1 MEFRHLRYFLAVAE
15 ELHFTRA
22 AEKLN
27 IGQPPLSQQIQSL
40 ESELGVKLFNRTRRS
55 VALTEAGEHL
65 VTQAKEILRMSG
77 SLRAELR
84 NIEQGKTG
92 ELRIGFTTT
101 GLLVDELSQ
110 PLKAYRRCYPDVRI
124 SLSEMYSRQQFD
136 ALLNQEIDVG
146 YVRLTPG
153 TRQDGLEIRILRRDR
168 LCVVLPED
176 HPKATAD
183 SLTFSDVHNEP
194 FIFYP
199 EKSGAAVP
207 ELVRRLCQ
215 RAGFTPTVVQE
226 AAEVLTHIGLVA
238 AGVGISVLPK
248 PVDNLRPG
256 GVAFIPLADEDA
268 ELCMALVTRD
278 EERNTR
284 ILNYIKLAM
293 LAGRR
298 NPPARYS
305 DDD

>member
-40 ESELGVKLFNRTRRS
+40 ERELGVTLFNRTRRS

-65 VTQAKEILRMSG
+65 VIQAKEILRMSG
-77 SLRAELR
+77 DLRAELR
-84 NIEQGKTG
+84 DIEQGKTG

-101 GLLVDELSQ
+101 GLFVDELSL
-110 PLKAYRRCYPDVRI
+110 PLKTYRRSYPDVRV

-136 ALLNQEIDVG
+136 ALLHQEIDIG
-146 YVRLTPG
+146 YVRLTPE
-153 TRQDGLEIRILRRDR
+153 TRQDGLDIRILRRDR
-168 LCVVLPED
+168 LCVVLPDD

-183 SLTFSDVHNEP
+183 SLTLYDMRNEP

-199 EKSGAAVP
+199 EQSGAAVP
-207 ELVRRLCQ
+207 ERVRRLCL
-215 RAGFTPTVVQE
+215 RAGFTPVVVQE

-238 AGVGISVLPK
+238 AGVGISVLLR
-248 PVDNLRPG
+248 PVDRLRPG
-256 GVAFIPLADEDA
+256 GVVFIPLADDDA
-268 ELCMALVTRD
+268 ELCMALVTRS
-278 EERNTR
+278 EERNMR
-284 ILNYIKLAM
+284 ILNYINLAVSTSSPHGVG
-293 LAGRR
+293 LT
-298 NPPARYS
+298 
-305 DDD
+305 

>member
-1 MEFRHLRYFLAVAE
+1 MEFRHLRYFLTVAQ

-40 ESELGVKLFNRTRRS
+40 EGELGVKLFNRTRRS

-65 VTQAKEILRMSG
+65 VIQAKEILRLSG
-77 SLRAELR
+77 NLQAELR
-84 NIEQGKTG
+84 DIEQGKRG

-101 GLLVDELSQ
+101 GLFVDELSQ
-110 PLKAYRRCYPDVRI
+110 PLKTYRRHYPDVRI

-136 ALLNQEIDVG
+136 ALLQQEIDIG

-153 TRQDGLEIRILRRDR
+153 TRQDGLDIRILRRDR

-176 HPKATAD
+176 HPQATAD
-183 SLTFSDVHNEP
+183 SLPIATMRNAS

-199 EKSGAAVP
+199 ETSGAAVP
-207 ELVRRLCQ
+207 ALVRRLCQ

-238 AGVGISVLPK
+238 AGVGISVLPR
-248 PVDNLRPG
+248 PVDSLRPG
-256 GVAFIPLADEDA
+256 GVVFIPLADDDA
-268 ELCMALVTRD
+268 ELCMALVTRS
-278 EERNTR
+278 EERNMR
-284 ILNYIKLAM
+284 ILNYLNLAA
-293 LAGRR
+293 LASQDQKGE
-298 NPPARYS
+298 P
-305 DDD
+305 D

>member
-1 MEFRHLRYFLAVAE
+1 MEFRHLRYFLTVAE

-40 ESELGVKLFNRTRRS
+40 ESELGVRLFNRTRRS

-65 VTQAKEILRMSG
+65 VTQAKEILRMSS
-77 SLRAELR
+77 SLRAELLD
-84 NIEQGKTG
+84 IEQGKTG

-101 GLLVDELSQ
+101 GLFVDELSQ
-110 PLKAYRRCYPDVRI
+110 PLKTYRRRYPDIRI
-124 SLSEMYSRQQFD
+124 SLCEMYSRQQFD

-153 TRQDGLEIRILRRDR
+153 TRQDGLDIRILRHDR

-176 HPKATAD
+176 HPEAAAD
-183 SLTFSDVHNEP
+183 SLTLTDVCNEP

-215 RAGFTPTVVQE
+215 RSGFVPTVVQE

-248 PVDNLRPG
+248 PVDSLRPG
-256 GVAFIPLADEDA
+256 GVAFIPLADEGA
-268 ELCMALVTRD
+268 ELCMGLVTRD
-278 EERNTR
+278 EEKSMR
-284 ILNYIKLAM
+284 ILNYINLATF
-293 LAGRR
+293 R
-298 NPPARYS
+298 
-305 DDD
+305 

>member
-1 MEFRHLRYFLAVAE
+1 MEFRHLRYFLTVAQ

-40 ESELGVKLFNRTRRS
+40 EGELGVKLFNRTRRS

-65 VTQAKEILRMSG
+65 VIQAKEILRLSG
-77 SLRAELR
+77 NLQAELR
-84 NIEQGKTG
+84 DIEQGKRG

-101 GLLVDELSQ
+101 GLFVDELSQ
-110 PLKAYRRCYPDVRI
+110 PLKTYRRHYPDVRI

-136 ALLNQEIDVG
+136 ALLQQEIDIG

-153 TRQDGLEIRILRRDR
+153 TRQDGLDIRILRRDR

-176 HPKATAD
+176 HPQATAD
-183 SLTFSDVHNEP
+183 SLPIATMRNAS

-199 EKSGAAVP
+199 ETSGAAVP
-207 ELVRRLCQ
+207 ALVRRLCQ

-238 AGVGISVLPK
+238 AGVGISVLPR
-248 PVDNLRPG
+248 PVDSLRPG
-256 GVAFIPLADEDA
+256 GVVFIPLADDDA
-268 ELCMALVTRD
+268 ELCMALVTRS
-278 EERNTR
+278 EERNMR
-284 ILNYIKLAM
+284 ILNYLNLVALASQDQK
-293 LAGRR
+293 GE
-298 NPPARYS
+298 P
-305 DDD
+305 D

>member
-40 ESELGVKLFNRTRRS
+40 ESELGVTLFNRTRRR

-77 SLRAELR
+77 ELPAELR
-84 NIEQGKTG
+84 DIERGKTG

-101 GLLVDELSQ
+101 GLLVDELSL
-110 PLKAYRRCYPDVRI
+110 PLKTYRRRYPNVKV

-136 ALLNQEIDVG
+136 ALLHQEIDIG
-146 YVRLTPG
+146 YVRLTPE
-153 TRQDGLEIRILRRDR
+153 TLQDGLNIRLLRRDR
-168 LCVVLPED
+168 LCVVLPDD
-176 HPKATAD
+176 HPKATAE
-183 SLTFSDVHNEP
+183 SLTLSDVRNEP
-194 FIFYP
+194 FIVYP

-207 ELVRRLCQ
+207 ERVRKLCQ
-215 RAGFTPTVVQE
+215 RAGLTLAVVQE

-238 AGVGISVLPK
+238 AGVGISVLLR
-248 PVDNLRPG
+248 PVDRLRPS
-256 GVAFIPLADEDA
+256 GVVFIPLADDDA
-268 ELCMALVTRD
+268 ELCMALVTRS
-278 EERNTR
+278 EERNMR
-284 ILNYIKLAM
+284 VLNYINLY
-293 LAGRR
+293 L
-298 NPPARYS
+298 S
-305 DDD
+305 

>member
-1 MEFRHLRYFLAVAE
+1 MEFRHLRYFLTVAE

-40 ESELGVKLFNRTRRS
+40 ESELGVKLFNRTKRS

-65 VTQAKEILRMSG
+65 VIQAKEILRMSG
-77 SLRAELR
+77 ALQSELR
-84 NIEQGKTG
+84 DIEQGKTG

-101 GLLVDELSQ
+101 GLFVDELSH
-110 PLKAYRRCYPDVRI
+110 PLKTYRRRYPDVRI
-124 SLSEMYSRQQFD
+124 SLFEMYSQQQFD
-136 ALLNQEIDVG
+136 ALLHQDIDIG
-146 YVRLTPG
+146 YVRLTPN
-153 TRQDGLEIRILRRDR
+153 TTQDGLDIHILRHDR

-176 HPKATAD
+176 HPEAAKD
-183 SLTFSDVHNEP
+183 SLTLADVRHEP

-207 ELVRRLCQ
+207 ERVRRLSQ

-248 PVDNLRPG
+248 PVDSLRPG
-256 GVAFIPLADEDA
+256 GVRFIPLADEDA
-268 ELCMALVTRD
+268 ELCMALVTRSN
-278 EERNTR
+278 ERNMR
-284 ILNYIKLAM
+284 ILNYISLA
-293 LAGRR
+293 A
-298 NPPARYS
+298 PHA
-305 DDD
+305 

>member
-1 MEFRHLRYFLAVAE
+1 MEFRHLRYFLTVAE

-40 ESELGVKLFNRTRRS
+40 EGELGVKLFNRTRRS

-65 VTQAKEILRMSG
+65 VIQAKEILRMSG
-77 SLRAELR
+77 DLRAELLD
-84 NIEQGKTG
+84 IEQGKTG

-101 GLLVDELSQ
+101 GLFVDELSH
-110 PLKAYRRCYPDVRI
+110 PLKTYRRSYPDVRI
-124 SLSEMYSRQQFD
+124 SLSEMYSRQQLD
-136 ALLNQEIDVG
+136 ALLNQEIDIG

-153 TRQDGLEIRILRRDR
+153 TKQDGLDIHILRSDR

-176 HPKATAD
+176 HPEATAD
-183 SLTFSDVHNEP
+183 SLTLSDVRNEP

-207 ELVRRLCQ
+207 ELVRRLCR

-238 AGVGISVLPK
+238 AGVGISVLPR
-248 PVDNLRPG
+248 PVDSLRPG
-256 GVAFIPLADEDA
+256 GVAFIPLADDDA
-268 ELCMALVTRD
+268 ELCMALVTRS
-278 EERNTR
+278 EERHMR
-284 ILNYIKLAM
+284 VLNYINLATF
-293 LAGRR
+293 R
-298 NPPARYS
+298 S
-305 DDD
+305 